1 MLSQKEIFSKAGL
14 VIVSILLSLFIAELI
29 LRFLYPEQTKYFVW
43 QPNLQH
49 TFYPDSNILHG
60 LNGASQFSIN
70 SQGFRGDEFENDSR
84 QKYICLGGSTTECLY
99 LDDNETWQH
108 QLQLLMG
115 SRTALPPAI
124 GSIGKSGCTTREH
137 YLQLKYYVPQI
148 GKIDGVMLMVGL
160 NDMMKRL
167 SHDTLFEDNFQLT
180 QQVEDSLVNT
190 IFLSNEKENVW
201 WRKTNLF
208 QFAQNILH
216 RTKKVEWQ
224 NVQDDEGK
232 IYKTWR
238 ANRQRAAVVLYSLPD
253 LSSALNEYERNLQLI
268 YEETQKQGIKLIV
281 VNQSALY
288 KDTMSVY
295 ENNLLWMGGVGN
307 FQEERGHA
315 YYSSKA
321 LRKGLQ
327 LYNGRLQQFC
337 SDKHYIK
344 FVNLATSLPCD
355 TSVFY
360 DDCHFNESGAK
371 KVAGIIAEQ
380 IIR

>member
-1 MLSQKEIFSKAGL
+1 MLHAKEIFRKAGL
-14 VIVSILLSLFIAELI
+14 VVVSILLSLFIAELV
-29 LRFLYPEQTKYFVW
+29 LRLLYPQQAKYFVW

-49 TFYPDSNILHG
+49 IFHPDSNIFYG
-60 LNGASQFSIN
+60 INGASQFSIN

-190 IFLSNEKENVW
+190 IFLSNKKENVW

-238 ANRQRAAVVLYSLPD
+238 ANRQRTAVVLYSLPD

-268 YEETQKQGIKLIV
+268 YEETQKQGIKLILV
-281 VNQSALY
+281 
-288 KDTMSVY
+288 
-295 ENNLLWMGGVGN
+295 
-307 FQEERGHA
+307 
-315 YYSSKA
+315 
-321 LRKGLQ
+321 
-327 LYNGRLQQFC
+327 
-337 SDKHYIK
+337 I
-344 FVNLATSLPCD
+344 
-355 TSVFY
+355 
-360 DDCHFNESGAK
+360 
-371 KVAGIIAEQ
+371 EQ
-380 IIR
+380 I